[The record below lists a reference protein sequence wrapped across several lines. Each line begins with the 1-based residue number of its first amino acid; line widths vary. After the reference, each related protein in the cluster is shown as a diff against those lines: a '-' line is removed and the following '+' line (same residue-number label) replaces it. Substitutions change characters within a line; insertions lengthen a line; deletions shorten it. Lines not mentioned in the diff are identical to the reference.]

1 MTTTG
6 PSSNLFP
13 DRDPKRPPEIAL
25 IEVVGVLWRGKWL
38 ILACTV
44 LVSLLALGI
53 YYLQIPTYTST
64 ARVLVQTDQLGTPSF
79 LSGIAAYRESQFA
92 EPVSRKIETE
102 MALILNRSNAAMVVD
117 DLAIQAAQLP
127 ISPFDRIKN
136 TAKSLYRELIGSTPS
151 LLAQDPRSKLPDDL
165 LDNISVEA
173 IRSKTAETTSNVLEI
188 KLDTTDPKLAPRAL
202 SAMVDAYLQV
212 GTQQNRRLGMA
223 TTKLLQSQI
232 DEAQVELLRI
242 ENAIVRLAIRE
253 SERNE
258 VTAAVTPSRT
268 GAVTTGASAV
278 SRRDLGRGTNEA
290 ATSQLVQQLLDLQS
304 QLEELRQTY
313 TDETESVRKL
323 KQRVNDARTRL
334 ASQVRATAA
343 NNAEFDRFDRQRLLA
358 QDHYVELRRKLD
370 QIDLYMQLTPAA
382 LDGRIVIDPPTR
394 PDASD
399 ARKKKVIALIG
410 PAAGILLGVLLALL
424 QDFLRKRMRTRR
436 ELERLLGMPLL
447 GILPSVLAT
456 EKPAGPTEFQEITL
470 R

>member
-1 MTTTG
+1 
-6 PSSNLFP
+6 
-13 DRDPKRPPEIAL
+13 
-25 IEVVGVLWRGKWL
+25 
-38 ILACTV
+38 
-44 LVSLLALGI
+44 
-53 YYLQIPTYTST
+53 
-64 ARVLVQTDQLGTPSF
+64 
-79 LSGIAAYRESQFA
+79 
-92 EPVSRKIETE
+92 

-165 LDNISVEA
+165 LGNISVEA

>member
-1 MTTTG
+1 M
-6 PSSNLFP
+6 
-13 DRDPKRPPEIAL
+13 
-25 IEVVGVLWRGKWL
+25 LWRGKWL